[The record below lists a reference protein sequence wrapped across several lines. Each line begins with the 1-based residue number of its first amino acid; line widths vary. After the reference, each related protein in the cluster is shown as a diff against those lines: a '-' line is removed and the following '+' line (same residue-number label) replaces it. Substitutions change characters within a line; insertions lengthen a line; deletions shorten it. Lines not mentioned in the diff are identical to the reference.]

1 MHTDPPAIN
10 STFSSFYF
18 SLYSS
23 EAPTDPTLL
32 HSVDVESL
40 QSGSLPPTLCQASIN
55 VQLKKDKDPDLC
67 TSYRPI
73 SLINVDAKILAK
85 ALSLRLEVVLPTII
99 SNEQTRFLKGRQ
111 LF

>member
-1 MHTDPPAIN
+1 M
-10 STFSSFYF
+10 F
-18 SLYSS
+18 
-23 EAPTDPTLL
+23 
-32 HSVDVESL
+32 
-40 QSGSLPPTLCQASIN
+40 C
-55 VQLKKDKDPDLC
+55 LKKDKDPDLC

-99 SNEQTRFLKGRQ
+99 SNEQTGFLKGRQ